1 MNRRESLKV
10 LMAASGGLIALPA
23 WADQWQKGDVATHPS
38 TFSTDEQALLAST
51 ADTIIPQGAV
61 LGALVVGV
69 DKFLQKLFDDCYEPE
84 VQQNIKEQLKKL
96 DADAHATYGQPF
108 PLCTQKQRETLL
120 LKRST
125 SADKNE
131 KDFFTLLKTETIRG
145 FSTSRQVMVNI
156 LEYKTA
162 PGHYYGCVNA

>member
-23 WADQWQKGDVATHPS
+23 WAEQWRKTDVAAHPS
-38 TFSTDEQALLAST
+38 TFSTDEQVLLAST

-84 VQQNIKEQLKKL
+84 VQQNIKDQLRKL
-96 DADAHATYGQPF
+96 DADARTTYGQPF
-108 PLCTQKQRETLL
+108 PGCTQKERETLL